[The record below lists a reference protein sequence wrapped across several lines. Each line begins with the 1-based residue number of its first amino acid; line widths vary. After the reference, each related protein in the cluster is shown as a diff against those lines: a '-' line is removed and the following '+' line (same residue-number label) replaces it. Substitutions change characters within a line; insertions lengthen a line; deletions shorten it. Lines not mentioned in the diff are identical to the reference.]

1 MKKFLYSCAAL
12 LFSTPLLALDT
23 GWLELEE
30 GHIDNQSGSSVRSVT
45 QQDDKQIITVAIP
58 KSQLKRDNKGLE
70 EIVIIGRRQKDAKEE
85 PLLDV
90 SYEWANDIEGDNYGL
105 IIKLKHNS
113 KMPIRLHFARDEGS
127 QNP

>member
-58 KSQLKRDNKGLE
+58 KSQLKRDNKGVE